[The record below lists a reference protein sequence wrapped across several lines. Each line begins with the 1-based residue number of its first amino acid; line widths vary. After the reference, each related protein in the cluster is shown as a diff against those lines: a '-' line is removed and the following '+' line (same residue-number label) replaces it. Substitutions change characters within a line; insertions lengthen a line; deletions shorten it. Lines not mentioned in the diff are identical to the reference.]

1 MDPSIKELEK
11 QLLNDPFNHEL
22 RLDYAVKLQD
32 NAAWDESL
40 NQFELLIK
48 QKLESAAI
56 HTGIALCLYHLG
68 RKDEAVATYS
78 IARKYEDFQPQPTLE
93 KLILKLRPVGSDLR
107 VIESQTG
114 AAEVIELRP
123 EDTEKIGFKDIAGMD
138 GLKKILRMQIIEPF
152 LRPGIFK
159 RFKKKAGGG
168 ILLYGP
174 PGCGKTMIAKA
185 IAAECNAYF
194 ISVGISDV
202 LNMWIGES
210 ERNLADIFEKARA
223 HKPSLLFFDELDAL
237 AYSRSK
243 SNSHH
248 SRTVVNEFLA
258 QLDGIGS
265 QNDQVLILSA
275 SNMPWDIDPAMKR
288 PGRFS
293 RQVFVPP
300 PDAEARSAMLRLKLD
315 GVPCGHISY
324 SSLAKMTNSCSGA
337 DIDGIIDQAK
347 ESALM
352 DILESGEERNLEQED
367 LLEAV
372 KGYNPSTI
380 DWLKTARNLVKYAG
394 ADDAYRDVEKYLRKE
409 RLL

>member
-1 MDPSIKELEK
+1 MEPSIEELEK
-11 QLLNDPFNHEL
+11 KLLNDPFNHEL
-22 RLDYAVKLQD
+22 RLGYALRLQD
-32 NAAWDESL
+32 QGDWKESL

-48 QKLESAAI
+48 QKLESAVI
-56 HTGIALCLYHLG
+56 YTGIALCLLYLG
-68 RKDEAVATYS
+68 RKDEAVAQYS
-78 IARKYEDFQPQPTLE
+78 MAKKYENFKPQPNLE
-93 KLILKLRPVGSDLR
+93 KLMLKVRSAGPDLR
-107 VIESQTG
+107 VIEGQAG
-114 AAEVIELRP
+114 AAVVTMLRP
-123 EDTEKIGFKDIAGMD
+123 EDKEKIGFKDITGMD
-138 GLKKILRMQIIEPF
+138 GLKKILRLQIIEPF

-185 IAAECNAYF
+185 IATECKAYF

-202 LNMWIGES
+202 LNLWIGES

-258 QLDGIGS
+258 QLDGIDS
-265 QNDQVLILSA
+265 QNDQLLILAA

-293 RQVFVPP
+293 RQIFVPP
-300 PDAEARSAMLRLKLD
+300 PDTEARSQMLRLKLD
-315 GVPCGHISY
+315 GVPCGRISY
-324 SSLAKMTNSCSGA
+324 SNLAQMTNNCSGA

-347 ESALM
+347 EFALM
-352 DILESGEERNLEQED
+352 DILDSGKERNLEQED
-367 LLEAV
+367 LLKAV
-372 KGYNPSTI
+372 NGYNPSTI

-394 ADDAYRDVEKYLRKE
+394 ADDSYRDVEKYLKKE
-409 RLL
+409 KLL